1 LAERLGMSKALELL
15 AEAFPAGSASQRIE
29 RAAVDIARNDPD
41 KRTIDVLDDVM
52 EELIAE
58 MIALAD

>member
-1 LAERLGMSKALELL
+1 MLAET
-15 AEAFPAGSASQRIE
+15 FPGGSASRRIE
-29 RAAVDIARNDPD
+29 RAAADIARNDPD

-58 MIALAD
+58 MIALSE